1 MLSLLKGLRVVDLST
16 IVLGPYATQFLGDF
30 GADVIKVEAQG
41 GDVFRAVRPGR
52 TDDLGVGFLNF
63 NRNKRSIAVDLK
75 QPEGKEILHKLVAQA
90 DVLVHNMR
98 GKSAQDLGA
107 DYATLKAINP
117 KLVYCAAP
125 GFASTGPDAQS
136 PAYDDIIQARSGL
149 AALNADADGAPQF
162 VRTIACDK
170 VVGLHLALAV
180 VSGVVQQLRTGEGCN
195 IEVPMLESMTAFV
208 MAEHL
213 AGHTLQ
219 PSEGELGYDR
229 LMSKNRKPYKT
240 QNGYVAIMPYNT
252 KHWQRFF
259 GLIGREDLVEAEWVT
274 DSVKRSST

>member
-125 GFASTGPDAQS
+125 GLRAPAQMLNRLLMMTLFKPVLGWHHST
-136 PAYDDIIQARSGL
+136 L
-149 AALNADADGAPQF
+149 MLTVHLNLSAP
-162 VRTIACDK
+162 
-170 VVGLHLALAV
+170 
-180 VSGVVQQLRTGEGCN
+180 
-195 IEVPMLESMTAFV
+195 
-208 MAEHL
+208 
-213 AGHTLQ
+213 
-219 PSEGELGYDR
+219 
-229 LMSKNRKPYKT
+229 
-240 QNGYVAIMPYNT
+240 
-252 KHWQRFF
+252 
-259 GLIGREDLVEAEWVT
+259 
-274 DSVKRSST
+274 

>member
-107 DYATLKAINP
+107 DLRHTQGYKSQSSFIAPRPVLRAPAQMLSRRLTMILFKPDLGWRHSTLMLTVHLN
-117 KLVYCAAP
+117 LSAP
-125 GFASTGPDAQS
+125 
-136 PAYDDIIQARSGL
+136 
-149 AALNADADGAPQF
+149 
-162 VRTIACDK
+162 
-170 VVGLHLALAV
+170 
-180 VSGVVQQLRTGEGCN
+180 
-195 IEVPMLESMTAFV
+195 
-208 MAEHL
+208 
-213 AGHTLQ
+213 
-219 PSEGELGYDR
+219 
-229 LMSKNRKPYKT
+229 
-240 QNGYVAIMPYNT
+240 
-252 KHWQRFF
+252 
-259 GLIGREDLVEAEWVT
+259 
-274 DSVKRSST
+274 

>member
-98 GKSAQDLGA
+98 GKSAKDLGA
-107 DYATLKAINP
+107 DFATLKGINP
-117 KLVYCAAP
+117 QLVY
-125 GFASTGPDAQS
+125 
-136 PAYDDIIQARSGL
+136 
-149 AALNADADGAPQF
+149 
-162 VRTIACDK
+162 
-170 VVGLHLALAV
+170 
-180 VSGVVQQLRTGEGCN
+180 
-195 IEVPMLESMTAFV
+195 
-208 MAEHL
+208 
-213 AGHTLQ
+213 
-219 PSEGELGYDR
+219 
-229 LMSKNRKPYKT
+229 
-240 QNGYVAIMPYNT
+240 
-252 KHWQRFF
+252 
-259 GLIGREDLVEAEWVT
+259 
-274 DSVKRSST
+274 